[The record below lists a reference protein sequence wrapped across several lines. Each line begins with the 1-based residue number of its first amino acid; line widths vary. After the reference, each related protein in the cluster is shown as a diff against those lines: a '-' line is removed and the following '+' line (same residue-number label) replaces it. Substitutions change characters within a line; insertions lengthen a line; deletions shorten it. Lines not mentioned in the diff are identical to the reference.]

1 MHISVEI
8 TVLLAI
14 LTFAMGFLVNFAN
27 AKRTA
32 RQDNEK
38 HGYAE
43 GKLDEKL
50 SNIEKTL
57 VKIERKLDT
66 YDSEIDKRIT
76 KAIDTHIK
84 MYHTKRGDI

>member
-8 TVLLAI
+8 TVLLAT
-14 LTFAMGFLVNFAN
+14 LTFVMGFLVNFTN

-57 VKIERKLDT
+57 VKIEKKLDT
-66 YDSEIDKRIT
+66 YDTEIDKRIS
-76 KAIDTHIK
+76 KAMDNHIK
-84 MYHTKRGDI
+84 IYHK